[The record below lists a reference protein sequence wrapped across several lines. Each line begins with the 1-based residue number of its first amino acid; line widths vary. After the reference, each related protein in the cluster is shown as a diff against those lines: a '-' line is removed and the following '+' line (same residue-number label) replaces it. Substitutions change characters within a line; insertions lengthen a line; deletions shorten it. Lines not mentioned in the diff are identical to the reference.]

1 LEIEGSNVERF
12 SVGRSRALTPQDTEL
27 VCASAEPFKIF
38 MARKRKAS
46 RRASLPKQK
55 TPRYVYYFGDGH
67 ADGTG
72 KMKPLLGGKGANLH
86 EMTRIGLTVPA
97 GFTITTEVCT
107 YFYEHNRTYPPQ
119 LKEEVAAALAKV
131 EKSVGKKLGDRERPL
146 LVSVRS
152 GARDSMPGM
161 MDTILNLGMNDE
173 LVEIVA
179 KKTNNARFAWD
190 SYRRFLQMYGDVV
203 MGVQKR
209 QGEDHEPFESV
220 IERLKDQRYGKHDFP
235 DVKLTA
241 GDLKELVSRFKA
253 LIRERTGKAAPQD
266 PQAQLLGAIGAVFGS
281 WMNERATVYR
291 RKYGIP
297 EQWGTAVNVQAMVF
311 GNMGNSSATGV
322 AFTRDPASGEKV
334 FYGEYLINAQGEDV
348 VAGVRTPHPIADLAK
363 EMPAAHKSLIKIL
376 QNLEHH
382 FKDMQ
387 DLEFTVEDNRL
398 YILQTRNGKR
408 TGHAA
413 VRIAVDMVREKLIT
427 KKEAVRRVPA
437 DSLAHLLAPV
447 FDRQSA
453 SKAKKI
459 GSGLAAGPGAASGH
473 VVFSAAEAVLRSER
487 GEKVVL
493 TRIETSPE
501 DLRGMIAAE
510 GILTSRGGLTSHA
523 ALVARQMGKVCVCGA
538 PGIQIDYQKGTLTAN
553 GTTLK
558 QGDYISI
565 DGSSG
570 EVFAGEVTTA
580 PSEIVQVL
588 VDRSLGPK
596 KSVTFQE
603 YAKLMKWTDEFR
615 TLGVRTNADTP
626 EQVTNAVAFGA
637 EGIGLCRTEH
647 MFFEGDRIDAMREMI
662 LADSKEDRAGA
673 LAKLLPYQREDFIGI
688 FIALKGLP
696 ATIRFLDPPL
706 HEFLPNDPAQQE
718 ELADKLGV
726 AVEQISRR
734 VHELHEFNPM
744 LGHRGCRLGIVYPE
758 ISEMQARA
766 IFEAAAKVQS
776 KGIKVRPEIMIP
788 LVGFPREL
796 ELQIEIVRCVAGQV
810 AKEKKAKFHYLV
822 GTMIEIPRAALV
834 ADEIAR
840 EAEFFSFGTNDLTQ
854 TTLGMSRD
862 DSGSFLPAYAEL
874 DIIDANPF
882 ATIDQKGVGHLMK
895 ITRDLGRKTRP
906 DIKLGICGEHGGEPS
921 SVKFCH
927 RLGLDY
933 VSCSPFRIPIA
944 RLAAA
949 QAALAE

>member
-1 LEIEGSNVERF
+1 
-12 SVGRSRALTPQDTEL
+12 
-27 VCASAEPFKIF
+27 
-38 MARKRKAS
+38 
-46 RRASLPKQK
+46 
-55 TPRYVYYFGDGH
+55 
-67 ADGTG
+67 
-72 KMKPLLGGKGANLH
+72 MKPLLGGKGANLA
-86 EMTRIGLTVPA
+86 EMTRIGLPVPA
-97 GFTITTEVCT
+97 GFTITTEVCS
-107 YFYEHNRTYPPQ
+107 YFYEHKRTYPPE
-119 LKEEVAAALAKV
+119 LKTQVAAALAKV
-131 EKSVGKKLGDRERPL
+131 EQSVGKKLGDRERPL

-161 MDTILNLGMNDE
+161 MDTILNLGMNDQ
-173 LVEIVA
+173 VIEIVA
-179 KKTNNARFAWD
+179 QKTNNPRFAWD

-209 QGEDHEPFESV
+209 AGEEHEPFESA
-220 IERLKDQRYGKHDFP
+220 IEHLKDQRYGKHDFP
-235 DVKLTA
+235 DVRLTIA
-241 GDLKELVSRFKA
+241 DLKELVARFKA
-253 LIRERTGKAAPQD
+253 LIKERTGKSFPQN
-266 PQAQLLGAIGAVFGS
+266 PNEQLWGAIGAVFGS
-281 WMNERATVYR
+281 WMNDRAIVYR

-297 EQWGTAVNVQAMVF
+297 HDWGTAVNVQTMVF
-311 GNMGNSSATGV
+311 GNMGETSATGV
-322 AFTRDPASGEKV
+322 AFTRDPATGEKV

-363 EMPAAHKSLIKIL
+363 EMPKAHKSLMKVRAT
-376 QNLEHH
+376 LEKH

-387 DLEFTVEDNRL
+387 DLEFTVEENLL

-413 VRIAVDMVREKLIT
+413 VRIAVDMVDEKLIT
-427 KKEAVRRVPA
+427 RKDAVKRVPA
-437 DSLAHLLAPV
+437 DSLAHLLAPI

-453 SKAKKI
+453 RAAQKI
-459 GSGLAAGPGAASGH
+459 GSGLAAGPGAACGH
-473 VVFSAAEAVLRSER
+473 VVFSAAEAVLRASR
-487 GEKVVL
+487 GQKVVL
-493 TRIETSPE
+493 ARIETSPE

-510 GILTSRGGLTSHA
+510 GILTTRGGVSSHA

-538 PGIQIDYQKGTLTAN
+538 SEIRIDYQTRTLSAN
-553 GTTLK
+553 GASLK

-565 DGSSG
+565 DGTAG

-588 VDRSLGPK
+588 VDRSLDPK
-596 KSVTFQE
+596 NSETYRE

-626 EQVTNAVAFGA
+626 EQVENAVAFGA

-662 LADSKEDRAGA
+662 LAGTKDERLHA
-673 LAKLLPYQREDFIGI
+673 LEKLLPYQRGDFVGI
-688 FIALKGLP
+688 FTALKGLP

-706 HEFLPNDPAQQE
+706 HEFLPGDHAQQN
-718 ELADKLGV
+718 ELANKLGV
-726 AVEQISRR
+726 PVEQIARR

-744 LGHRGCRLGIVYPE
+744 LGHRGCRLGISFPE

-766 IFEAAAKVQS
+766 IFEAAAEVHG

-796 ELQIEIVRCVAGQV
+796 KLQIDIVRRVAEEV
-810 AKEKKAKFHYLV
+810 AKERKTKFNYLV
-822 GTMIEIPRAALV
+822 GTMIEIPRASLL

-840 EAEFFSFGTNDLTQ
+840 DAEFFSFGTNDLTQ

-862 DSGSFLPAYAEL
+862 DSGSFLPHYAEL
-874 DIIDANPF
+874 DIVDANPF
-882 ATIDQKGVGHLMK
+882 ASIDQKGVGKLME

-906 DIKLGICGEHGGEPS
+906 NIKLGICGEHGGDPA

-949 QAALAE
+949 QAAIASG

>member
-1 LEIEGSNVERF
+1 MG
-12 SVGRSRALTPQDTEL
+12 
-27 VCASAEPFKIF
+27 FKS
-38 MARKRKAS
+38 RKAVAGK
-46 RRASLPKQK
+46 RTRA
-55 TPRYVYYFGDGH
+55 PRYVFYFGDGH
-67 ADGTG
+67 ADGKGT
-72 KMKPLLGGKGANLH
+72 MKALLGGKGANLH
-86 EMTRIGLTVPA
+86 EMTRIGLPVPP
-97 GFTITTEVCT
+97 GFTITTEVCS
-107 YFYEHNRTYPPQ
+107 YFYDHDRSYPAQ
-119 LKEEVAAALAKV
+119 LEAQVAMAMAKV
-131 EKSVGKKLGDRERPL
+131 EKSTGKKFGDQERPL

-173 LVEIVA
+173 VVEIVA
-179 KKTNNARFAWD
+179 RKSKNKRFAWD

-209 QGEDHEPFESV
+209 PGEDHEPFEAV
-220 IERLKDQRYGKHDFP
+220 IEGLKDKRYGKHDFP
-235 DVKLTA
+235 DVKLTVA
-241 GDLKELVSRFKA
+241 DLKELVQRFKA
-253 LIRERTGKAAPQD
+253 LINERTGKSFPQD
-266 PQAQLLGAIGAVFGS
+266 PNEQLWGAIGAVFGS
-281 WMNERATVYR
+281 WMNDRAIVYR

-297 EQWGTAVNVQAMVF
+297 HEWGTAVNVQTMVF
-311 GNMGNSSATGV
+311 GNMGDSSATGV
-322 AFTRDPASGEKV
+322 AFTRDPATGEKV

-363 EMPAAHKSLIKIL
+363 EMPAAHKGLM
-376 QNLEHH
+376 NVRRTLEQH

-413 VRIAVDMVREKLIT
+413 VRIAVDMVGEKLIT
-427 KKEAVRRVPA
+427 KKDAVRRVPA

-447 FDRQSA
+447 FDREA
-453 SKAKKI
+453 VRNAKKI
-459 GSGLAAGPGAASGH
+459 GTGLAAGPGAACGH
-473 VVFSAAEAVLRSER
+473 VVFSAEEAVTRADR

-493 TRIETSPE
+493 ARIETSPE

-510 GILTSRGGLTSHA
+510 GILTARGGVSSHA

-538 PGIQIDYQKGTLTAN
+538 TGIQIDYHKGTLCAN
-553 GTTLK
+553 GTTLNR
-558 QGDYISI
+558 GDYISI
-565 DGSSG
+565 DGTAG
-570 EVFAGEVTTA
+570 EVFAGEVATA
-580 PSEIVQVL
+580 PSEIIQVL
-588 VDRSLGPK
+588 VDGSLDPK
-596 KSVTFQE
+596 KSVTYQE
-603 YAKLMKWTDEFR
+603 YAKLMKWADEFR

-626 EQVTNAVAFGA
+626 EQVKNAVAFGA

-662 LADSKEDRAGA
+662 LAGTKDERARA
-673 LAKLLPYQREDFIGI
+673 LAKLLPYQRGDFIGI
-688 FIALKGLP
+688 FTALNGLP

-706 HEFLPNDPAQQE
+706 HEFLPADHTQQN
-718 ELADKLGV
+718 ELANKLGV
-726 AVEQISRR
+726 PVEQISRR

-744 LGHRGCRLGIVYPE
+744 LGHRGCRLGITFPE

-766 IFEAAAKVQS
+766 IFEAAAEVQT

-796 ELQIEIVRCVAGQV
+796 KLQIDIVRRVADEVTRERGV
-810 AKEKKAKFHYLV
+810 KLRYLV
-822 GTMIEIPRAALV
+822 GTMIEIPRAALL
-834 ADEIAR
+834 ADQIAR
-840 EAEFFSFGTNDLTQ
+840 DAEFFSFGTNDLTQ

-874 DIIDANPF
+874 DIVSSNPF
-882 ATIDQKGVGHLMK
+882 ATIDQKGVGRLME

-906 DIKLGICGEHGGEPS
+906 DIKLGICGEHGGEPN

-927 RLGLDY
+927 RLGLEY

-949 QAALAE
+949 QAALEAP

>member
-1 LEIEGSNVERF
+1 MV
-12 SVGRSRALTPQDTEL
+12 
-27 VCASAEPFKIF
+27 
-38 MARKRKAS
+38 RKRKAS
-46 RRASLPKQK
+46 ERTSLPKRK
-55 TPRYVYYFGDGH
+55 TSRYVYYFGDGH
-67 ADGTG
+67 ADGAG
-72 KMKPLLGGKGANLH
+72 NMKPLLGGKGANLH
-86 EMTRIGLTVPA
+86 EMTRIGLPVPP

-107 YFYEHNRTYPPQ
+107 YFYDHERSYPPQ
-119 LKEEVAAALAKV
+119 LEAEVAAALAKV
-131 EKSVGKKLGDRERPL
+131 EKSAGKKLGDKEKPL

-173 LVEIVA
+173 VVEVVA
-179 KKTNNARFAWD
+179 KKTNNPRFAWD

-203 MGVQKR
+203 MGVQKAPD
-209 QGEDHEPFESV
+209 EDHEPFESA
-220 IERLKDQRYGKHDFP
+220 IEHLKDQRYSKHDFP
-235 DVKLTA
+235 DVKLTHA
-241 GDLKELVSRFKA
+241 DLKELVKRFKA
-253 LIRERTGKAAPQD
+253 LIKARTGKSFPQD
-266 PQAQLLGAIGAVFGS
+266 AKEQLWGAIGAVFGS
-281 WMNERATVYR
+281 WMNDRAIVYR
-291 RKYGIP
+291 RKYGLP
-297 EQWGTAVNVQAMVF
+297 HDWGTAVNVQTMVF
-311 GNMGNSSATGV
+311 GNMGDTSATGV
-322 AFTRDPASGEKV
+322 AFTRDPASGERV

-348 VAGVRTPHPIADLAK
+348 VAGVRTPHPIADLARQ
-363 EMPAAHKSLIKIL
+363 MPAAHKELMKVRAK
-376 QNLEHH
+376 LENHL
-382 FKDMQ
+382 KDMQ
-387 DLEFTVEDNRL
+387 DLEFTIEDKRL

-413 VRIAVDMVREKLIT
+413 VRIAVEMVGEKLIT

-437 DSLAHLLAPV
+437 DSLAHLLAPI
-447 FDRQSA
+447 FDRRSESQ
-453 SKAKKI
+453 AKKI

-473 VVFSAAEAVLRSER
+473 VVFSAAEAVARSEK

-493 TRIETSPE
+493 ARIETSPE

-510 GILTSRGGLTSHA
+510 GILTSRGGVSSHA

-538 PGIQIDYQKGTLTAN
+538 TGIQIDYRKRTLSAN

-558 QGDYISI
+558 QGDYMSI
-565 DGSSG
+565 DGTAG
-570 EVFAGEVTTA
+570 EVFAGEVATA

-588 VDRSLGPK
+588 VDRSLDGK
-596 KSVTFQE
+596 KSATYQQ
-603 YAKLMKWTDEFR
+603 YAKLMDWVDEFR
-615 TLGVRTNADTP
+615 KLNVRANADTP
-626 EQVTNAVAFGA
+626 EQVANAVAFGA

-662 LADSKEDRAGA
+662 LAGGKEDRAHA
-673 LAKLLPYQREDFIGI
+673 LAKLLPYQRDDFIGI
-688 FIALKGLP
+688 FTALKGLP

-718 ELADKLGV
+718 ELANKLGV
-726 AVEQISRR
+726 SVEQISRR

-766 IFEAAAKVQS
+766 IFEAAAEVQG
-776 KGIKVRPEIMIP
+776 KDIKVRPEIMIP

-796 ELQIEIVRCVAGQV
+796 KLQIEIVRRVAEKV
-810 AKEKKAKFHYLV
+810 AKEKKTKFHYLV

-840 EAEFFSFGTNDLTQ
+840 DAEFFSFGTNDLTQ

-874 DIIDANPF
+874 DIVDANPF
-882 ATIDQKGVGHLMK
+882 ASIDQKGVGRLME

-906 DIKLGICGEHGGEPS
+906 DIKLGICGEHGGEPT

-949 QAALAE
+949 QAALEK

>member
-1 LEIEGSNVERF
+1 MV
-12 SVGRSRALTPQDTEL
+12 
-27 VCASAEPFKIF
+27 
-38 MARKRKAS
+38 RKRKSSS
-46 RRASLPKQK
+46 RKAIRRTRTRSTSKARTRGRGKTTR

-67 ADGTG
+67 ADGSG

-86 EMTRIGLTVPA
+86 EMTRIGLPVPP
-97 GFTITTEVCT
+97 GFTITTEVCS
-107 YFYEHNRTYPPQ
+107 YFYDHKRTYPSQ
-119 LKEEVAAALAKV
+119 LKGQVAVALARV
-131 EKSVGKKLGDRERPL
+131 EKSVGKKLGDKERPL

-173 LVEIVA
+173 VVEIVT
-179 KKTNNARFAWD
+179 KKTSNARFAWD

-209 QGEDHEPFESV
+209 PGEDHEPFETV
-220 IERLKDQRYGKHDFP
+220 IEYLKDERYGKHDFP
-235 DVKLTA
+235 DVRLTVV
-241 GDLKELVSRFKA
+241 DLKKLVNRFKG
-253 LIRERTGKAAPQD
+253 LIEERTGKSFPQD
-266 PQAQLLGAIGAVFGS
+266 PNEQLRGAIGAVFGS
-281 WMNERATVYR
+281 WMNDRAIVYR
-291 RKYGIP
+291 RRYGIP
-297 EQWGTAVNVQAMVF
+297 HEWGTAVNVQTMVF
-311 GNMGNSSATGV
+311 GNMGETSATGV
-322 AFTRDPASGEKV
+322 AFTRDPATGEQV

-363 EMPAAHKSLIKIL
+363 EMPAAHKELMKVRSIL
-376 QNLEHH
+376 ERH

-387 DLEFTVEDNRL
+387 DLEFTVEESRL

-413 VRIAVDMVREKLIT
+413 VRIAVDMVDERLIT
-427 KKEAVRRVPA
+427 KKDAVRRIPA
-437 DSLAHLLAPV
+437 DSLAHLLAPI
-447 FDRQSA
+447 FDRESA
-453 SKAKKI
+453 KAAKKI

-473 VVFSAAEAVLRSER
+473 VVFSAEEAVARSKK

-493 TRIETSPE
+493 ARVETSPE

-510 GILTSRGGLTSHA
+510 GILTSRGGVSSHA

-538 PGIQIDYQKGTLTAN
+538 TGIQIDYKKRTLSAN
-553 GTTLK
+553 GLTLE

-565 DGSSG
+565 DGSAG
-570 EVFAGEVTTA
+570 EVFAGELTTA

-588 VDRSLGPK
+588 VDRSLDAK
-596 KSVTFQE
+596 KSETYQR
-603 YAKLMKWTDEFR
+603 YAKLMSWVDKLR
-615 TLGVRTNADTP
+615 TLRVRANADTP
-626 EQVTNAVAFGA
+626 EQVENAVAFGA

-647 MFFEGDRIDAMREMI
+647 MFFEGNRIDAMREMI
-662 LADSKEDRAGA
+662 LASSTKDRAQA
-673 LAKLLPYQREDFIGI
+673 LAKLLPYQRDDFIGI
-688 FIALKGLP
+688 FTALKGLP

-706 HEFLPNDPAQQE
+706 HEFLPNDHAQQN
-718 ELADKLGV
+718 ELANKLGV
-726 AVEQISRR
+726 SVEHISRR

-766 IFEAAAKVQS
+766 IFEAAAEVQA
-776 KGIKVRPEIMIP
+776 KGIKCKPKIMIP
-788 LVGFPREL
+788 LVGFPK
-796 ELQIEIVRCVAGQV
+796 ELQLQLEVVHRVAGEV
-810 AKEKKAKFHYLV
+810 AKEKKTKFSYLV
-822 GTMIEIPRAALV
+822 GTMIEVPRGALL
-834 ADEIAR
+834 ADEIAKD
-840 EAEFFSFGTNDLTQ
+840 AQFFSFGTNDLTQ

-874 DIIDANPF
+874 DIVDANPF
-882 ATIDQKGVGHLMK
+882 ASIDQKGVGRLME

-906 DIKLGICGEHGGEPS
+906 DIKLGICGEHGGEPT

-949 QAALAE
+949 QAAIAE

>member
-1 LEIEGSNVERF
+1 VNATTAG
-12 SVGRSRALTPQDTEL
+12 
-27 VCASAEPFKIF
+27 
-38 MARKRKAS
+38 KRT
-46 RRASLPKQK
+46 K

-67 ADGTG
+67 ADGSG
-72 KMKPLLGGKGANLH
+72 AMKPLLGGKGANLH
-86 EMTRIGLTVPA
+86 EMTRIGLPVPP
-97 GFTITTEVCT
+97 GFTITTEVCS
-107 YFYEHNRTYPPQ
+107 YFYDHNRAYPPQ
-119 LKEEVAAALAKV
+119 LKAQVADALARV
-131 EKSVGKKLGDRERPL
+131 EKSVGKKLGDQDRPL

-161 MDTILNLGMNDE
+161 MDTILNLGMNDKV
-173 LVEIVA
+173 VEIVA

-209 QGEDHEPFESV
+209 AGEDHEPFESV
-220 IERLKDQRYGKHDFP
+220 IERLKDERYGKHDFP
-235 DVKLTA
+235 DVRLSVA
-241 GDLKELVSRFKA
+241 DLKELVKRFEA
-253 LIRERTGKAAPQD
+253 LVKERTGKSVPQD
-266 PQAQLLGAIGAVFGS
+266 AHEQLLGAVSAVFGS
-281 WMNERATVYR
+281 WMNDRAIVYR
-291 RKYGIP
+291 RKYAIP
-297 EQWGTAVNVQAMVF
+297 DEWGTAVNVQAMVF
-311 GNMGNSSATGV
+311 GNLGDTSATGV
-322 AFTRDPASGEKV
+322 AFTRDPASGERV

-348 VAGVRTPHPIADLAK
+348 VAGVRTPHPIAQLAE
-363 EMPAAHKSLIKIL
+363 EMPAAHKALMRFRA
-376 QNLEHH
+376 QLEKH

-413 VRIAVDMVREKLIT
+413 VRIAVDMVDEKLIS
-427 KKEAVRRVPA
+427 KKDAVKRIPA
-437 DSLAHLLAPV
+437 DSLAHLLAPI

-453 SKAKKI
+453 RQAKKI
-459 GSGLAAGPGAASGH
+459 GSGLPAGPGAASGH
-473 VVFSAAEAVLRSER
+473 VVFSAEEAVRRAEK
-487 GEKVVL
+487 GDKVVL
-493 TRIETSPE
+493 ARIETSPE

-510 GILTSRGGLTSHA
+510 GILTARGGVSSHA

-538 PGIQIDYQKGTLTAN
+538 SNIRIDYQKRTLCAN

-565 DGSSG
+565 DGTAG
-570 EVFAGEVTTA
+570 EVFAGEVATA

-588 VDRSLGPK
+588 VDQSLDPK
-596 KSVTFQE
+596 KSVTYQE

-626 EQVTNAVAFGA
+626 EQVVNAVAFGA

-647 MFFEGDRIDAMREMI
+647 MFFEGNRIDAMREMI
-662 LADSKEDRAGA
+662 LAGTKDERGRA
-673 LAKLLPYQREDFIGI
+673 LAKLLPYQRDDFIGI
-688 FIALKGLP
+688 FTALKGLA

-706 HEFLPNDPAQQE
+706 HEFLPADHAQQS
-718 ELADKLGV
+718 ELANKLGV
-726 AVEQISRR
+726 AVEQIARR

-766 IFEAAAKVQS
+766 IFEAAAEVQGS
-776 KGIKVRPEIMIP
+776 GIKVRPEIMIP

-796 ELQIEIVRCVAGQV
+796 KLQIDIVRRVATEV
-810 AKEKKAKFHYLV
+810 AKERQTKFNYLV

-834 ADEIAR
+834 ADQIAR
-840 EAEFFSFGTNDLTQ
+840 DAEFFSFGTNDLTQ

-874 DIIDANPF
+874 DIVDTNPF
-882 ATIDQKGVGHLMK
+882 ASIDQKGVGRLME
-895 ITRDLGRKTRP
+895 ITCDLGRKTRP
-906 DIKLGICGEHGGEPS
+906 DIKLGICGEHGGEPA
-921 SVKFCH
+921 SVKFCE

-949 QAALAE
+949 QAAIES